1 MEHFHQPSAP
11 CPPLKRSCSQQAIPN
26 LPVVLEKKLE
36 EPQSLKLAIHTLL
49 LPFSI

>member
-26 LPVVLEKKLE
+26 LPVVLEKKTGRTTKPE
-36 EPQSLKLAIHTLL
+36 AGNSHFAATV
-49 LPFSI
+49 